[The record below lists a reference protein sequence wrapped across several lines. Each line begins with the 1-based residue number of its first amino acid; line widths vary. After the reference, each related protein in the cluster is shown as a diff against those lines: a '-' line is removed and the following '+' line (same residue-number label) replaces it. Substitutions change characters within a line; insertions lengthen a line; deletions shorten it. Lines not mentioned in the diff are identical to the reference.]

1 MSNKQIGVRCFRQ
14 GSAGPAGVSAVV
26 EDYSRFLY
34 TFKNTDIEDAVYT
47 FVYDDDGPEGSG
59 FYRDGVA
66 YVRIY
71 PIVQPIPGLNI
82 DYQGRTTII
91 MSEPEDDDDI
101 GMPIGEEFHPYYG
114 TGSTIEVVVGSNLDP
129 NVYSIEQIVGG
140 IVMEYKLEWDKTGE
154 HYYENGVSHGVL
166 YPQKAD
172 GTYDNGVAWSG
183 LTNVTK
189 SPEGA
194 EPNDLWA
201 DNIKYASLRSAE
213 TFSGNIEAYT
223 YPPEYRKCIG
233 LAEAVKGVYFGQ
245 QAHEPFGFCFRT
257 EIGNDTP
264 SEGDDAFKI
273 HIVYGAT
280 ASPSEE
286 SYDTINDSPDATPFS
301 WDFDTIPVVVPGYK
315 PVSCIVIDSRYAEA
329 AKMTALLDI
338 LYGKGST
345 EARLPMPDEIKTLM
359 ANA

>member
-1 MSNKQIGVRCFRQ
+1 MSKTFSDHGYTITLLN
-14 GSAGPAGVSAVV
+14 SN
-26 EDYSRFLY
+26 DYHTLDNAF
-34 TFKNTDIEDAVYT
+34 IEDASKMEALAGDGELHTVQLKREGYNYV
-47 FVYDDDGPEGSG
+47 FVV
-59 FYRDGVA
+59 DGVVTENA
-66 YVRIY
+66 ADLYGFSTYEESDEYV
-71 PIVQPIPGLNI
+71 G
-82 DYQGRTTII
+82 TTNPTPHVSSYDTFTIKK
-91 MSEPEDDDDI
+91 E
-101 GMPIGEEFHPYYG
+101 GVTNMPDNTTVNTYA
-114 TGSTIEVVVGSNLDP
+114 
-129 NVYSIEQIVGG
+129 
-140 IVMEYKLEWDKTGE
+140 LEWDKPGE

-166 YPQKAD
+166 YPQKSD
-172 GTYDNGVAWSG
+172 GTYDEGVAWSG

-233 LAEAVKGVYFGQ
+233 LAEAATGVYFGQ

-301 WDFDTIPVVVPGYK
+301 WDFDTLPVVVPGFK
-315 PVSCIVIDSRYAEA
+315 PVSCIVVDSRYTDA
-329 AKMTALLDI
+329 AKMTTLLEA
-338 LYGKGST
+338 LYGKGAT
-345 EARLPMPDEIKTLM
+345 KARLPLPAEIKTM
-359 ANA
+359 MS